1 MAIELHEL
9 LCSRVIRRHQE
20 EKGTTLCLHCPPAF
34 EEKMKKILKEEYPAF
49 REGYELPRKFGLRIN
64 RDKITPGEFEKLAPF
79 ELTPI
84 PWVDNGF
91 YYGEND
97 RPSRHPFYYSGL
109 YYLQEPSAMTPANIL
124 PVNPGDKVLDLCAA
138 PGGKATEL
146 GAKLHGKGLLA
157 ANDISGPGPGL
168 S

>member
-1 MAIELHEL
+1 MFAL
-9 LCSRVIRRHQE
+9 
-20 EKGTTLCLHCPPAF
+20 PPAF

-64 RDKITPGEFEKLAPF
+64 RDKITSEEFEKLAPF

-157 ANDISGPGPGL
+157 ANDISGPRARAL
-168 S
+168 FKNV

>member
-1 MAIELHEL
+1 MFAL
-9 LCSRVIRRHQE
+9 
-20 EKGTTLCLHCPPAF
+20 PPAF

-64 RDKITPGEFEKLAPF
+64 RDKITPEEFEKLAPF

-124 PVNPGDKVLDLCAA
+124 PVNPGDRVLDLYGARCETSRQR
-138 PGGKATEL
+138 PSGGKR
-146 GAKLHGKGLLA
+146 HQRP
-157 ANDISGPGPGL
+157 PGPGSPEKCGGL
-168 S
+168 RHPQLPDSQRSPGQTSGKLPGIF